1 MTKDIIVTSNN
12 RIICLVNLILDKL
25 KMDLPSGW
33 VIDNGSTFKIEGLGE
48 TSRMTMIHPEEV
60 SNPARFT
67 SKETFNKKFNCE
79 LAIPMPVG
87 KTNYIVRHGHAGHNV
102 SSATLMESHDAPLT
116 LLGKEQAK
124 KSGEAILKDCGGVL
138 PNLKLKCSDLFRTME
153 TIEII
158 LNELPEDQRT
168 YTCEV
173 CIEARENSRPIG
185 GLHHWKRDDPLTEIS
200 IDPTISLEQL
210 RLLAPGKT
218 DTDLNKMLIENCPKN
233 DPIYKP
239 DDCLRQI
246 NGLRV
251 DWSLYEKKLT
261 EGYASGK
268 TFGQIASEKT
278 LFDIIFEI

>member
-1 MTKDIIVTSNN
+1 MTTTILGTSNN
-12 RIICLVNLILDKL
+12 RIICLVNLILDKVD
-25 KMDLPSGW
+25 MDIPSGW
-33 VIDNGSTFKIEGLGE
+33 VIDNGSTFKIEGFGE
-48 TSRMTMIHPEEV
+48 TSRITMIHPEEV
-60 SNPARFT
+60 SNATRFT

-79 LAIPMPVG
+79 LAIPMLLGNTTYV
-87 KTNYIVRHGHAGHNV
+87 VRHGHAGHNDP
-102 SSATLMESHDAPLT
+102 SATLIEAHDAPLT
-116 LLGKEQAK
+116 LLGKDQAK
-124 KSGEAILKDCGGVL
+124 KSGEAILKESCGVL
-138 PNLKLKCSDLFRTME
+138 PNLKLKSSDLFRTME
-153 TIEII
+153 TVEII

-168 YTCEV
+168 YTCGV

-218 DTDLNKMLIENCPKN
+218 DTELNRMLIENCPRN
-233 DPIYKP
+233 DPIKKS

-246 NGLRV
+246 NEVTV

-261 EGYASGK
+261 EGYAVGK

-278 LFDIIFEI
+278 LFDIIFEM